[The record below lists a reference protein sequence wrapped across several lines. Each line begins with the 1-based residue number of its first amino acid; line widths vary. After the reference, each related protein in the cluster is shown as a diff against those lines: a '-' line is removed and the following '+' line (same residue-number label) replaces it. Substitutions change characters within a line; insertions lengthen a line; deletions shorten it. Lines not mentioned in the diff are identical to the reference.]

1 MLDPPPLTQ
10 SAELQTRRSEAMT
23 TETNLVPI
31 VKRHGCPSLE
41 TAWTVKRGIL
51 PAWYQYWGDDR
62 RSVTA
67 PGAQACAV
75 PAAGEGAVL
84 RCGEDTGLGRGED
97 EGAGSARPLLACAV
111 AEPAPL
117 VSPGEAAWSVD
128 ERAAS
133 TPFTVQL
140 RAVSNPMPTVKTT
153 TRRRQYVMGEILVGR
168 VRAPRGERAPPAGSW
183 PIPVKYARWFWI

>member
-31 VKRHGCPSLE
+31 LKRHGCPSLE
-41 TAWTVKRGIL
+41 TAWTVKRGTV

-67 PGAQACAV
+67 PGAQASAV
-75 PAAGEGAVL
+75 PAAGECAVL
-84 RCGEDTGLGRGED
+84 RCGEDAGSGRGED
-97 EGAGSARPLLACAV
+97 GGAGSARPLLACAV

-117 VSPGEAAWSVD
+117 ASPGEAAWSAD

-140 RAVSNPMPTVKTT
+140 RAVSNPMATAKTR

-183 PIPVKYARWFWI
+183 PIPVKYARWSWI